1 MAVLNHILIGSVLYD
16 IEDANAVPNTRTIND
31 KQLNQN
37 INLTATDVG
46 VVSISNAE
54 IDDIMNS

>member
-1 MAVLNHILIGSVLYD
+1 MAVLNHILVGSVLYD

-31 KQLNQN
+31 KQLSQN

>member
-1 MAVLNHILIGSVLYD
+1 MAVLNHILVGSVLYD

-37 INLTATDVG
+37 INLTAIDVG

>member
-1 MAVLNHILIGSVLYD
+1 MAVLNHILVGSVLYD

>member
-1 MAVLNHILIGSVLYD
+1 MAVLNHILVGNVLYD
-16 IEDANAVPNTRTIND
+16 IEDANAVPNTRTINN
-31 KQLNQN
+31 KQLSQN

>member
-1 MAVLNHILIGSVLYD
+1 MAVLNHILVGNVLYD

-31 KQLNQN
+31 KQLSQN